1 MTKKYHLEKENNK
14 KKLNDCNLKQM
25 NGYSFKP
32 KNKIKYPGVI
42 VTKIDVINP
51 TLIEKLLKKK
61 VKKKLDIYLQ
71 YLIYLLNESDG
82 EEGATDMVLDELERY
97 RQMVNNCYQKYL
109 TEKYMRLFN
118 EKIEFMKYEVKRRK
132 EELYQIQ
139 YQEELEEERR
149 RSR

>member
-1 MTKKYHLEKENNK
+1 MTKKYHLEKDK
-14 KKLNDCNLKQM
+14 KVKKVNDSSLKQID
-25 NGYSFKP
+25 GYSFKP

-42 VTKIDVINP
+42 VTKIDVMNP
-51 TLIEKLLKKK
+51 TFIEKLLKKK

-71 YLIYLLNESDG
+71 YLIYLLNETDG

-109 TEKYMRLFN
+109 SEKYMKIFN

-132 EELYQIQ
+132 KEMEQIN
-139 YQEELEEERR
+139 YQEGLEEERR